1 MPPNFL
7 KSIQT
12 VQELVPRPE
21 NLLCGKILSIDE
33 SIRFVGILCKCGR
46 LKAYDRKKGMI
57 PQLSVPETKL
67 VHRKAL
73 LKAKMNRVFD
83 SKLGKTN
90 WSVESRGKVKW
101 ITVNMGKDI
110 ILISTEI
117 SSNHDKIVQTIL
129 SMI

>member
-1 MPPNFL
+1 
-7 KSIQT
+7 
-12 VQELVPRPE
+12 
-21 NLLCGKILSIDE
+21 
-33 SIRFVGILCKCGR
+33 
-46 LKAYDRKKGMI
+46 MI

-67 VHRKAL
+67 VHREAL

-90 WSVESRGKVKW
+90 WSVESRDNVKW

-110 ILISTEI
+110 ILISTET